1 MIEPRRYWVDSKAR
15 LRQVA
20 EEIVRLDVGIGRVAE
35 IVIRPARRE
44 KTIKQR
50 GGFHFLL
57 AEFALHYGI
66 TPGEAKE
73 WFKRDYY
80 GEDSKKIRIHALDKN
95 GRRQWR
101 TFVIKTVQST
111 EDEDG
116 PGYGRMIDYLYQWA
130 AEKEIVLTELRP
142 PETHRSN

>member
-1 MIEPRRYWVDSKAR
+1 MIEARRYWVDNRVR

-44 KTIKQR
+44 KTPKQR
-50 GGFHFLL
+50 GSLHFLL
-57 AEFALHYGI
+57 AEFALSYGI
-66 TPGEAKE
+66 SPGEAKE

-80 GEDSKKIRIHALDKN
+80 GEDVRTIRVPAIDAH
-95 GRRQWR
+95 GRRRWKR
-101 TFVIKTVQST
+101 LKIKTVQST
-111 EDEDG
+111 EDEDRA
-116 PGYGRMIDYLYQWA
+116 GYARVIDYLYLWA
-130 AEKEIVLTELRP
+130 AEKEVVLPELRT